1 MKLLNMKRRT
11 MKVFS
16 LRLVPLKLILV
27 STLVVLLKINILLKE
42 NLVRVISGGVLFL
55 LTSLLVKR
63 SSMKFTVML
72 NNI

>member
-42 NLVRVISGGVLFL
+42 NLVRVIFGGVLFL